1 MTFKY
6 VANSAQFAQL
16 SQLFLAANIL
26 AVKVLTQLKGTKV
39 FGFFSEDAYR
49 KLVFDINGKCV
60 RYCALTESC

>member
-26 AVKVLTQLKGTKV
+26 AVKVLTQSKGTKV
-39 FGFFSEDAYR
+39 LGFFP
-49 KLVFDINGKCV
+49 KM
-60 RYCALTESC
+60 LTEN